1 MAEGYQREIGLLP
14 SQAIDTTRLIGGP
27 AIVTR
32 FALRKLRPTF
42 EDSNQLSPV
51 GLGSSPSLY
60 IQSEVLQD
68 IALHLSGVR
77 IRRAQRANRRL

>member
-32 FALRKLRPTF
+32 FALRKLRPPR
-42 EDSNQLSPV
+42 SPGAAGQV
-51 GLGSSPSLY
+51 TRSTGCPVFAISAST
-60 IQSEVLQD
+60 
-68 IALHLSGVR
+68 
-77 IRRAQRANRRL
+77 